1 MKAMNIITLAFI
13 IVGGINWGLVALF
26 QYDLVLALLGERT
39 AVLPQFTYLVMGLS
53 ALWQLYPLT
62 CAFQTSGVLPHRY
75 RV

>member
-13 IVGGINWGLVALF
+13 IIGGINWGLVALF

-39 AVLPQFTYLVMGLS
+39 AALPQFAYLAIGLS

-62 CAFQTSGVLPHRY
+62 CAFQTPGVPPYRY
-75 RV
+75 RA

>member
-1 MKAMNIITLAFI
+1 MKAMNIITLIFI
-13 IVGGINWGLVALF
+13 IVGGINWGLAALF

-39 AVLPQFTYLVMGLS
+39 AALPQFAYLVIGLS

-62 CAFQTSGVLPHRY
+62 CAFQAPGVPSHRY